1 MNATS
6 PTLYYVYDPMCA
18 WCWGYK
24 PVWDSIR
31 ASLSDEIEIQ
41 YVLGGL
47 AEDTDQPMPV
57 PMRAQI
63 AEYWRKIESYLGTE
77 FNHDFWTLNEPRR
90 STYPACRAVVAAR
103 SQGAELEMYA
113 AIQRAY
119 YLEAKNPS
127 DNPVLMQLAE
137 SIGLDSVKFEQD
149 LTTTETHE
157 ALIQEINFA
166 RSIGGNS
173 FPSLFL
179 VRGASV
185 IELPI
190 DYQRPEV
197 TLSQVRSIT
206 RTS

>member
-1 MNATS
+1 MNAIS

-31 ASLSDEIEIQ
+31 ASLSDEVEIQ

-57 PMRAQI
+57 SMRAQI

-77 FNHDFWTLNEPRR
+77 FNHDFWKLNEPRR

-103 SQGAELEMYA
+103 AQGAELEMYA

-137 SIGLDSVKFEQD
+137 SIGLDKVKFEQD
-149 LTTTETHE
+149 LTATETHK
-157 ALIQEINFA
+157 ALLQEINFA

-179 VRGASV
+179 VKGTSV
-185 IELPI
+185 IELPV

-197 TLSQVRSIT
+197 TLSQVRSIA

>member
-1 MNATS
+1 MNS
-6 PTLYYVYDPMCA
+6 PSPILYYVYDPMCS

-24 PVWDSIR
+24 PTWEAIR
-31 ASLSDEIEIQ
+31 TSLSDKVEVR

-47 AEDTDQPMPV
+47 AEDTDVPMPI
-57 PMRAQI
+57 PMRTQI

-90 STYPACRAVVAAR
+90 ATYPACRAIIAAR
-103 SQGAELEMYA
+103 AQGAELAMYE
-113 AIQRAY
+113 AIQKAY

-127 DNPVLMQLAE
+127 DNSVLVEVATNV
-137 SIGLDSVKFEQD
+137 GLDVDRFERD
-149 LTTTETHE
+149 LTSAETHQGLLE
-157 ALIQEINFA
+157 EIAFA

-179 VRGASV
+179 SKGNN
-185 IELPI
+185 ILELPI

-197 TLSQVRSIT
+197 TVSQVRALD
-206 RTS
+206 TSS

>member
-103 SQGAELEMYA
+103 AQGAELEMYA

-127 DNPVLMQLAE
+127 DNPVLIQLAE
-137 SIGLDSVKFEQD
+137 SIGLDRVKFEQD
-149 LTTTETHE
+149 LISTETHE
-157 ALIQEINFA
+157 ALLQEINYA

-179 VRGASV
+179 VRGTSV
-185 IELPI
+185 IELPV

-197 TLSQVRSIT
+197 TLSQVRSIA

>member
-31 ASLSDEIEIQ
+31 ASLSDEVEIQ

-90 STYPACRAVVAAR
+90 STYPACRAVIAAR
-103 SQGAELEMYA
+103 AQGAELEMYA

-127 DNPVLMQLAE
+127 DNPVLIQLAE
-137 SIGLDSVKFEQD
+137 SIGLDKVKFEQD
-149 LTTTETHE
+149 LTATETHE
-157 ALIQEINFA
+157 ALLQEINFA

-179 VRGASV
+179 VRGTSV
-185 IELPI
+185 IELPV

-197 TLSQVRSIT
+197 TLSQVRSIA